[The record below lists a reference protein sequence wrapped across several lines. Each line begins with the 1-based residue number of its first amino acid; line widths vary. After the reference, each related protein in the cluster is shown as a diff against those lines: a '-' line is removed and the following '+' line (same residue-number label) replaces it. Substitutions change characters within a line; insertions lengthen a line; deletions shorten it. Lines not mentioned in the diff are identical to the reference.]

1 MAGIKIYAGRGCGG
15 PENTAAAFKAAFAAG
30 ADAALCDIRRTAD
43 GQFVAFADAGAGR
56 LCGRNWEI
64 SAAEWGHLKPLR
76 VLGREP
82 IAHLDDLLNILIL
95 RPAKEFFFRLLPGTE
110 RDAADLALQVARAG
124 VQDRVFLL
132 ARPCKGAMLAAA
144 RAAVPGLG
152 LAVAPRTPYDLLGS
166 AWKAGASRIC
176 SGWTGGGLA
185 REAFYLGASLFDLRA
200 QAEEAAAA
208 GVEVSAGLVAH
219 PRDARRLVELGVG
232 AVWTSDVELAAK
244 YL

>member
-1 MAGIKIYAGRGCGG
+1 MAEIKIYAGRGCGG

-30 ADAALCDIRRTAD
+30 AAAALCDIRRTAD
-43 GQFVAFADAGAGR
+43 GQFVAFRDARAGR

-82 IAHLDDLLNILIL
+82 IPHLDDLLNILIL
-95 RPAKEFFFRLLPGTE
+95 RPSAEFFFKLAQGGE
-110 RDAADLALQVARAG
+110 REAADLALQVARAG
-124 VQDRVFLL
+124 VQDRVFLTACSCRL
-132 ARPCKGAMLAAA
+132 ELLAAA

-152 LAVAPRTPYDLLGS
+152 LAVERPVPYDLLGT
-166 AWKAGASRIC
+166 AWKAGASRVC
-176 SGWTGGGLA
+176 CGWTGGGLA
-185 REAFYLGASLFDLRA
+185 REAFYLGAEILDFKA

-208 GVEVSAGLVAH
+208 GVEVSAGLVSH
-219 PRDARRLVELGVG
+219 PRDVRRLTGLGAR
-232 AVWTSDVELAAK
+232 AVWTSDVELAAR

>member
-1 MAGIKIYAGRGCGG
+1 MAEIKIYAGRGCGG
-15 PENTAAAFKAAFAAG
+15 PENTAAAFKAAFASG

-43 GQFVAFADAGAGR
+43 GQFVAFGDAGAGR
-56 LCGRNWEI
+56 LCGRNWQI

-82 IAHLDDLLNILIL
+82 IPHLDDLLNILIL
-95 RPAKEFFFRLLPGTE
+95 RPAKEFFFRLPTGGE
-110 RDAADLALQVARAG
+110 RAAVDLALQVARAG
-124 VQDRVFLL
+124 VQSRVFLT
-132 ARPCKGAMLAAA
+132 ARPGESALLAAA

-152 LAVAPRTPYDLLGS
+152 LAVAPRTPYDLLGA
-166 AWKAGASRIC
+166 AWKTGASRVC

-185 REAFYLGASLFDLRA
+185 REAFYLGAAFFDFKA
-200 QAEEAAAA
+200 QAGEAALA
-208 GVEVSAGLVAH
+208 GVEVSAGLVSH
-219 PRDARRLVELGVG
+219 PRDARRLAELGAR